1 MSLGICGLKC
11 WQRVWFKRSGFFS
24 VEFNTASRSNIRT
37 QVPQLQTLR
46 RREYSSICSKIAMLL
61 ATLGYCL
68 LRCPKY
74 NVRVRDISS
83 SRLQLPPLKAH
94 TLTFYLCLWSREIK
108 GLRLM
113 YQSRWR
119 VSSHNKTHL
128 ASVSIRA
135 QSPATHVSC
144 ILFWKGTRTSSSL

>member
-1 MSLGICGLKC
+1 MFL
-11 WQRVWFKRSGFFS
+11 
-24 VEFNTASRSNIRT
+24 EPN
-37 QVPQLQTLR
+37 QTLR
-46 RREYSSICSKIAMLL
+46 RREYSSIYSRIAMLL
-61 ATLGYCL
+61 ATLCYCL
-68 LRCPKY
+68 LRWPKY
-74 NVRVRDISS
+74 NLRVRDISS
-83 SRLQLPPLKAH
+83 SRLQLPLLKAH

-144 ILFWKGTRTSSSL
+144 ILFWKGTRTSSSLWAKLVEELYWRYKHRMCKCIYILKVPMPFLNFQDH